1 MSATR
6 AVFVKTLTDQRRGL
20 IGWGTGV
27 GGTVLL
33 MSAMWP
39 SFSDIDFDALLDQY
53 PKGLM
58 EVFNVA
64 DMSTPIGFLN
74 AEVFSLMLPIMFVV
88 YAIGR
93 GARLIGAEEEDGT
106 MEVLATTP
114 ITRRALLVGKAGGL
128 MTGVAALGAVL
139 WACTILSS
147 LLFGLNIGLLD
158 SLNGV
163 MATTLLG
170 IEFGLI
176 SLAAGAATGRRGLAV
191 GIASGLAGASYVLYV
206 AGQLLDSLKPYRKL
220 SPFYQAIS
228 GGPLAPSLPMMVVVM
243 PVVGLALFA
252 ASIPVFDRR
261 DLLL

>member
-93 GARLIGAEEEDGT
+93 G
-106 MEVLATTP
+106 
-114 ITRRALLVGKAGGL
+114 
-128 MTGVAALGAVL
+128 
-139 WACTILSS
+139 
-147 LLFGLNIGLLD
+147 
-158 SLNGV
+158 
-163 MATTLLG
+163 
-170 IEFGLI
+170 
-176 SLAAGAATGRRGLAV
+176 
-191 GIASGLAGASYVLYV
+191 
-206 AGQLLDSLKPYRKL
+206 
-220 SPFYQAIS
+220 
-228 GGPLAPSLPMMVVVM
+228 
-243 PVVGLALFA
+243 
-252 ASIPVFDRR
+252 
-261 DLLL
+261 